1 MSGTARKGAALG
13 ATIGLVAA
21 LVPGTAWVA
30 EGIRS
35 TIRGEATNRLESAP
49 IGAYVEVVGR
59 DVTLSGADK
68 ATLERARDAVR
79 TVPGLGEVTLVPQPD
94 TLPTATPTPT
104 PSATKGTPRPTA
116 SPTPTPTPSGP
127 LPSVNAILFPG
138 SSAKLPASAVPE
150 VERLV
155 ALLRSRPDARVTLAG
170 HTDSG
175 RTQSVRV
182 ALGQERADA
191 VAQALVQR
199 GIPASRI
206 TTTSEAD
213 RLPVA
218 SNASA
223 EGRAQNRRVSVT
235 LSSGNG

>member
-1 MSGTARKGAALG
+1 MARAGCAPLQSVVIQVASVAVMIVGGVLTPAP
-13 ATIGLVAA
+13 ATTPAVPSTQVAA
-21 LVPGTAWVA
+21 TTTPP
-30 EGIRS
+30 S
-35 TIRGEATNRLESAP
+35 
-49 IGAYVEVVGR
+49 
-59 DVTLSGADK
+59 
-68 ATLERARDAVR
+68 
-79 TVPGLGEVTLVPQPD
+79 
-94 TLPTATPTPT
+94 PTATPTPT